1 MTLIINLIVSFI
13 MNFFISSFINNDIT
27 YNINGFTTR
36 YIVIDRLMHND
47 FGCYLLFLKTPFIFF
62 FRINFSEKNMYGAK
76 SRPLRFFIVL
86 LHTPRPANSSA
97 SIAAHKTDRR
107 RNREGFLSR
116 CYIPGSHCFIQDWI
130 AFIPDCFRTLNACGK
145 RSELTKYGIII
156 KEVNNTTWLALF
168 IWY

>member
-1 MTLIINLIVSFI
+1 MVSQLDILLLIDSCI
-13 MNFFISSFINNDIT
+13 MILV
-27 YNINGFTTR
+27 
-36 YIVIDRLMHND
+36 VIYCFWKLRS
-47 FGCYLLFLKTPFIFF
+47 FF

-86 LHTPRPANSSA
+86 LHTPRPLNSSA

-107 RNREGFLSR
+107 RNREGFLSC

-130 AFIPDCFRTLNACGK
+130 AFIPDCFRTPNACGK

>member
-1 MTLIINLIVSFI
+1 MLSSIHDIDDNINSFI
-13 MNFFISSFINNDIT
+13 HNEFFLIISSFINNDIT

-47 FGCYLLFLKTPFIFF
+47 FSCYLLFLKTPFIFF
-62 FRINFSEKNMYGAK
+62 FRIVVKKKMYGAK

-107 RNREGFLSR
+107 RNGGGFLSC
-116 CYIPGSHCFIQDWI
+116 CYIPPG
-130 AFIPDCFRTLNACGK
+130 PLLYKRLNCI
-145 RSELTKYGIII
+145 RSRLLS
-156 KEVNNTTWLALF
+156 NPQRMR
-168 IWY
+168 

>member
-1 MTLIINLIVSFI
+1 MVSQLDILLLIDSCIMILVVIYCFWKLRSF
-13 MNFFISSFINNDIT
+13 
-27 YNINGFTTR
+27 
-36 YIVIDRLMHND
+36 
-47 FGCYLLFLKTPFIFF
+47 FF

-86 LHTPRPANSSA
+86 LHTPRPANSFA

-107 RNREGFLSR
+107 RNRGGFLSC

-130 AFIPDCFRTLNACGK
+130 AFIPDCFRTPNACGK

>member
-13 MNFFISSFINNDIT
+13 MNFFISCFINNDIT

-47 FGCYLLFLKTPFIFF
+47 FGCYLFFLKTPFIFF
-62 FRINFSEKNMYGAK
+62 SELILVKKNMYGAK

-86 LHTPRPANSSA
+86 LHTPRPANSFT

-107 RNREGFLSR
+107 RNRGGFLSC
-116 CYIPGSHCFIQDWI
+116 CYIPPSHCFIKD
-130 AFIPDCFRTLNACGK
+130 
-145 RSELTKYGIII
+145 
-156 KEVNNTTWLALF
+156 
-168 IWY
+168 

>member
-62 FRINFSEKNMYGAK
+62 FRIVVKKKMYGAK

-86 LHTPRPANSSA
+86 LHTPRPADSFA

-107 RNREGFLSR
+107 RNREGFLSC
-116 CYIPGSHCFIQDWI
+116 CYIPGSHCFIKDWI
-130 AFIPDCFRTLNACGK
+130 AFIPDCFRTPNACGK

>member
-1 MTLIINLIVSFI
+1 

-62 FRINFSEKNMYGAK
+62 SELILVKKNMYGAK

-86 LHTPRPANSSA
+86 LTYSPA
-97 SIAAHKTDRR
+97 R
-107 RNREGFLSR
+107 
-116 CYIPGSHCFIQDWI
+116 
-130 AFIPDCFRTLNACGK
+130 
-145 RSELTKYGIII
+145 
-156 KEVNNTTWLALF
+156 
-168 IWY
+168 

>member
-13 MNFFISSFINNDIT
+13 MNLFISSFINNDIT

-86 LHTPRPANSSA
+86 LHTPRSANSNE
-97 SIAAHKTDRR
+97 KTDRR
-107 RNREGFLSR
+107 RNRGGFVSC
-116 CYIPGSHCFIQDWI
+116 CYIPPG
-130 AFIPDCFRTLNACGK
+130 PLLYKRLNCV
-145 RSELTKYGIII
+145 RSRLLS
-156 KEVNNTTWLALF
+156 NPQRMR
-168 IWY
+168 

>member
-1 MTLIINLIVSFI
+1 MTLMIILIVSFI
-13 MNFFISSFINNDIT
+13 MIFFLVISSFINNDIT

-62 FRINFSEKNMYGAK
+62 FRIVVKRKMYGAK

-107 RNREGFLSR
+107 RNRGGFVSC
-116 CYIPGSHCFIQDWI
+116 CYIP
-130 AFIPDCFRTLNACGK
+130 PVPL
-145 RSELTKYGIII
+145 LY
-156 KEVNNTTWLALF
+156 
-168 IWY
+168 